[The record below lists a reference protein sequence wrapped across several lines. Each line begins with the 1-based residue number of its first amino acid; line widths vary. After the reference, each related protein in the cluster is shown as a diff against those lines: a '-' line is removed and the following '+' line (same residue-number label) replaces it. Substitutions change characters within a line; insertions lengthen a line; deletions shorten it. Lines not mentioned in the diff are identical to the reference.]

1 QPLQSSQSHFLS
13 CQRVNHIRGSGQ
25 PAKHRNPSKPRQL
38 PANPLSRSRRDAPFL
53 HWLSSRSAV
62 SRLPFAAPTTMP
74 CLLLPAPSPFP
85 FLIASL
91 RRPPRCK
98 DDRFLLPRTRR
109 QTKRRLGVRMA
120 EMTRVGSGR
129 ESSPEVGVS
138 VESDPMLGGEES
150 PGPTREASR
159 WAPVESALNRMS
171 KWLVAGCFAFAAL
184 WKHDAEIIWILLGSV
199 ANSLLSVVLKKVLNH
214 ERPSALRSDPGMPS
228 SHAQSIFYA
237 ATILV
242 LSLYYWIG
250 TSYLTVILWLTTLS
264 VATYLS
270 WLRVSQH
277 FHTLNQVVVGAAVGS
292 TFGSLWFV
300 LWHSLVQEA
309 FASSLLVRIAVIL
322 GSSVFCA
329 GFVVYMIRH
338 WLKND

>member
-1 QPLQSSQSHFLS
+1 
-13 CQRVNHIRGSGQ
+13 
-25 PAKHRNPSKPRQL
+25 
-38 PANPLSRSRRDAPFL
+38 
-53 HWLSSRSAV
+53 
-62 SRLPFAAPTTMP
+62 MP

-98 DDRFLLPRTRR
+98 DRFLLPRTRR
-109 QTKRRLGVRMA
+109 QPRLRLGVRMA
-120 EMTRVGSGR
+120 EMARVGSGG

-150 PGPTREASR
+150 PGPRREASR

-184 WKHDAEIIWILLGSV
+184 WKHDAEIIWVLLGSV

-237 ATILV
+237 ATILI

-250 TSYLTVILWLTTLS
+250 TNYLTVILWPATLS

-277 FHTLNQVVVGAAVGS
+277 LHTLNQVMVGAAVGS
-292 TFGSLWFV
+292 VFGSLCCKPTMGDWFTGTRNQLV
-300 LWHSLVQEA
+300 AERFGWTLDYYTGNYSEESLRV
-309 FASSLLVRIAVIL
+309 
-322 GSSVFCA
+322 
-329 GFVVYMIRH
+329 MIQ
-338 WLKND
+338 KPT